1 MKNIALIKIDRRYFH
16 FVGKPCWAH
25 WAHSSSHSGS
35 SWRDSRER
43 ACHPHW
49 HCRTH
54 GSSCRPGWT
63 DLQQQQLHQPLVH
76 GRACSKSAWRHG
88 SLLCQLHSNR
98 NSLVQDRGRRQRWKE
113 QQLSAWRLC
122 HPAREKLRKIYECNI
137 RHPRVEHWQGCVEI
151 LTTSIYL
158 GEIRDRFF
166 FFLPKYL
173 NII

>member
-1 MKNIALIKIDRRYFH
+1 MKNIALIKSI
-16 FVGKPCWAH
+16 VATSISSVEACWAH

-63 DLQQQQLHQPLVH
+63 DLQQQQLYQPLVQRWAH
-76 GRACSKSAWRHG
+76 RKSARGNG

-98 NSLVQDRGRRQRWKE
+98 NSLVQDRGRCRSWKE
-113 QQLSAWRLC
+113 RQLQPWRLC
-122 HPAREKLRKIYECNI
+122 HRAREKAYEDSMSVTFDI
-137 RHPRVEHWQGCVEI
+137 REWNTGKVVWKR
-151 LTTSIYL
+151 
-158 GEIRDRFF
+158 
-166 FFLPKYL
+166 
-173 NII
+173 

>member
-1 MKNIALIKIDRRYFH
+1 MKNIALIKSIVATSISSANPAELTEH
-16 FVGKPCWAH
+16 IAALIQAH
-25 WAHSSSHSGS
+25 PEW
-35 SWRDSRER
+35 DSRER

-88 SLLCQLHSNR
+88 SLLCQLHTNR

-113 QQLSAWRLC
+113 RQLSAWRLC
-122 HPAREKLRKIYECNI
+122 HPAREKLRRIYECNI
-137 RHPRVEHWQGCVEI
+137 RHPRVEHWQGRVET